1 MFRSIIVAT
10 ALLFTAVQA
19 QAAPITYDFES
30 EATTAGG
37 ALTALV
43 LTEGGLTMT
52 LVRELSTPFDIDN
65 LSSFVALGVPAS
77 WGSRSLDPF
86 VAEESPTAF
95 IADFSTPISSFT
107 IAAGDFTPSD
117 IDFLQIQAYSGPN
130 ATGALLSTFLSP
142 LCCFGPGP
150 ALAFQFITGGVT
162 GANIASVRFIG
173 GSTLFPNSMYYD
185 NITVDAVP
193 EPASLLLLGT
203 GLAGGV
209 RRWRKRRSEV

>member
-19 QAAPITYDFES
+19 QAAPIIYDFEG
-30 EATTAGG
+30 EATTGTSG
-37 ALTALV
+37 ALTVLV
-43 LTEGGLTMT
+43 LTEGGVTMT
-52 LVRELSTPFDIDN
+52 LTRELSTPFDIDD
-65 LSSFVALGVPAS
+65 LSPFVGLGVPAS

-86 VAEESPTAF
+86 FADFSPTAF
-95 IADFSTPISSFT
+95 IADFSIPLASFS
-107 IAAGDFTPSD
+107 IEAGDFTPSD

-130 ATGALLSTFLSP
+130 ATGVLLDTFISP
-142 LCCFGPGP
+142 LCCFSGSPVFEFLSGS
-150 ALAFQFITGGVT
+150 VT
-162 GANIASVRFIG
+162 GSNIASVRFIG
-173 GSTLFPNSMYYD
+173 GSTIFPNSMYYD

-209 RRWRKRRSEV
+209 RRWRKRRSNA